1 MNMKCQPFGKGKEA
15 SMAAFRLEKSQIVV
29 LTVGGGKKTKLL
41 LTFGNFTVKF
51 AEDML
56 SMLSMLS
63 ILNNDKLHQIN
74 MSTVIYVC
82 MYVIY
87 DSW

>member
-1 MNMKCQPFGKGKEA
+1 MKCQPFGKGKEA

-56 SMLSMLS
+56 S

>member
-1 MNMKCQPFGKGKEA
+1 MNMKCEPFVKGKEA
-15 SMAAFRLEKSQIVV
+15 SMAAFPLEKSQIVV
-29 LTVGGGKKTKLL
+29 YTAYTVGGGKKTKLL

-56 SMLSMLS
+56 S

-74 MSTVIYVC
+74 MSTVINVR

>member
-56 SMLSMLS
+56 S

>member
-15 SMAAFRLEKSQIVV
+15 SMAAFPLEKSQIEVHTAC
-29 LTVGGGKKTKLL
+29 TVGGGKKTKLL

-56 SMLSMLS
+56 SMLS
-63 ILNNDKLHQIN
+63 ILNNNKLHQIN

>member
-56 SMLSMLS
+56 S
-63 ILNNDKLHQIN
+63 IFNNDKLHQIN

>member
-29 LTVGGGKKTKLL
+29 HTVGGGKKTKLL

-56 SMLSMLS
+56 S
-63 ILNNDKLHQIN
+63 IFNNDKLHQFN
-74 MSTVIYVC
+74 MPTVIYIYMYIYVYMYVC
-82 MYVIY
+82 M
-87 DSW
+87 